1 MNYFIIEN
9 GQQVGPL
16 TIDQLRSKDIT
27 GETNVWRE
35 GMAQWGKAKDIPEI
49 ASILQLGTT
58 PPPPPCTPNYSQH
71 SQQPPQYGH
80 NTPQPTQPCPD
91 NHLGLSIAATII
103 TLICCFPLPIGIIA
117 LVYSLNVENKW
128 KQGNYDKASNN
139 AKNAKGWAIGSI
151 IAAAVIVAIYL
162 VIYAILGVAFFEII
176 DEASELNNF
185 YY

>member
-9 GQQVGPL
+9 GQQAGPF
-16 TIDQLRSKDIT
+16 TIDQLRSKGVT

-117 LVYSLNVENKW
+117 FHIDSFTFSFGSNSLCSSSESTFLLLNTSPVVLALTSALCIGPNSLFKNIVKTI
-128 KQGNYDKASNN
+128 KQR
-139 AKNAKGWAIGSI
+139 IR
-151 IAAAVIVAIYL
+151 
-162 VIYAILGVAFFEII
+162 IL
-176 DEASELNNF
+176 
-185 YY
+185 